1 MFGVGG
7 RLALGFLAQLG
18 AADPAALEWTDNA
31 SCEGCHPVVAAQW
44 AGSQHRSAFTDASF
58 QTALAIEP
66 RGFCRSCHAP
76 EQAVKQTDTTP
87 AARLGVACVTCHLE
101 AGSVLATQGAS
112 TEAPHPLTRSA
123 SFSTAS
129 ACAGC
134 HEFAFPDSG
143 LRDAPELM
151 QSTLQEHASSRFAGA
166 SCASCHM
173 PRVDGVR
180 SHAFGASRDPAMLR
194 QSVRVEAVRT
204 AKGVELVLRAGEVG
218 HAVPTGDLLRRLEV
232 GAEVDGAP
240 PRRRFLAR
248 HFGPRQQAHGLVVL
262 GELRDDRVPADG
274 TPRRVRLDLAN
285 ASGREIR
292 WWVKYQRVAHQRSV
306 RESDALLDAE
316 VVLADGV
323 LPFEA
328 SP

>member
-1 MFGVGG
+1 MFGVGL
-7 RLALGFLAQLG
+7 LALGLLAQLG
-18 AADPAALEWTDNA
+18 ATDPTAVEWTDNA
-31 SCEGCHPVVAAQW
+31 ACEGCHPVVAAQW
-44 AGSQHRSAFTDASF
+44 AGSQHRTAFTDASF

-66 RGFCRSCHAP
+66 SGFCRGCHAP
-76 EQAVKQTDTTP
+76 EQP
-87 AARLGVACVTCHLE
+87 AAVTEATAAAKLGVACVTCHLE
-101 AGSVLATQGAS
+101 AGSVLATTAAS
-112 TEAPHPLTRSA
+112 SEAPHPVTRRP

-134 HEFAFPDSG
+134 HAFPFPDSG
-143 LRDAPELM
+143 LRDAPEMM
-151 QSTLQEHASSRFAGA
+151 QSTLQEHAASPFADW

-173 PRVDGVR
+173 PEMGGVR
-180 SHAFGASRDPAMLR
+180 SHAFGASRNPAMLR
-194 QSVRVEAVRT
+194 QAVRVEAVRT
-204 AKGVELVLRAGEVG
+204 AEGVELVLRAGEVG

-248 HFGPRQQAHGLVVL
+248 HFGPRTQAHGLVVW
-262 GELRDDRVPADG
+262 GEFRDDRVPADG
-274 TPRRVRLDLAN
+274 TPRRVRLTLPDAP
-285 ASGREIR
+285 GQEIR

-316 VVLADGV
+316 VLLANGA
-323 LPFEA
+323 LPSEE